1 MNKTKQI
8 ARTAVLIALLVAVQ
22 YVTKGFGQFVT
33 GSCVN
38 FILAVSVL
46 ACGLW
51 SGAAIACISP
61 FCAFLLGIGPA
72 FIQLVPAVAAGNLIY
87 VVLLGLLCAKIK
99 CGIGSYVSV
108 VIAAVA
114 KFAVLYSLIVKLI
127 LPVLGLPAPKVAVMS
142 ATFSW
147 PQLVTALIG
156 GTLCMVI
163 FPVLKKAF
171 ENK

>member
-1 MNKTKQI
+1 MSKTKQI

-38 FILAVSVL
+38 LILAVSVL
-46 ACGLW
+46 SCGLW
-51 SGAAIACISP
+51 SGAAIALISP

-72 FIQLVPAVAAGNLIY
+72 FIQLVPAVAAGNVIY
-87 VVLLGLLCAKIK
+87 VVLLSLLYGRIK
-99 CGIGSYVSV
+99 GGVGPYVSV
-108 VIAAVA
+108 VIAALA
-114 KFAVLYSLIVKLI
+114 KFALLYSLIVKLL
-127 LPVLGLPAPKVAVMS
+127 LPMLGLPEQKVAVMS

-156 GTLCMVI
+156 GVLCVLVY
-163 FPVLKKAF
+163 PVVKKAF
-171 ENK
+171 QK